1 MDRGAWQ
8 AIVHGVARV
17 GYDLATKLLKLIG
30 NIDKIILKV
39 TVTSGSLS
47 QQLGLGF
54 TSVKRIHIL
63 LFDLVPVAGRIIVLP
78 KMSTS

>member
-1 MDRGAWQ
+1 MDRGGWQ

-17 GYDLATKLLKLIG
+17 GHDLATKPPKLIG

-39 TVTSGSLS
+39 TFISGSLS

-54 TSVKRIHIL
+54 TSVKRTQIL
-63 LFDLVPVAGRIIVLP
+63 LFDLVPLAGRIIVLP
-78 KMSTS
+78 NMSTS

>member
-1 MDRGAWQ
+1 MDGGAWR
-8 AIVHGVARV
+8 ATVHGVARV
-17 GYDLATKLLKLIG
+17 RHDLVTKLPKLIG

-39 TVTSGSLS
+39 TFISGSLS
-47 QQLGLGF
+47 QQLELGF
-54 TSVKRIHIL
+54 TSVKRTQIL